1 MRFAVRHIAMS
12 LIGKQQNR
20 TAKRALS
27 AEQRAGDAVGDSFR
41 IRHSARIVR
50 HAHDCQLRAR
60 GERTLER
67 DEVGQHRFLIKRNL
81 NQASAS
87 TLNKRTIRLAA
98 RRKRDH
104 FVFGLE
110 HRAHKRVDG
119 AVDPA
124 GHNDVGSGIGGAE
137 TTLQRSGNSRRRA
150 KTFFRELRNEHFL
163 FPS

>member
-1 MRFAVRHIAMS
+1 MAE
-12 LIGKQQNR
+12 
-20 TAKRALS
+20 RALS
-27 AEQRAGDAVGDSFR
+27 AEQRTGDAVSDSFR

-60 GERTLER
+60 SEHALQG
-67 DEVGQHRFLIKRNL
+67 DEVGQHRFLVKRDL
-81 NQASAS
+81 NQASAPI
-87 TLNKRTIRLAA
+87 LDDRAIRLAA

-104 FVFGLE
+104 FVFGLK
-110 HRAHKRVDG
+110 HRIHKRVEG
-119 AVDPA
+119 AIGTA
-124 GHNDVGSGIGGAE
+124 GHDDVGSDIGGAE